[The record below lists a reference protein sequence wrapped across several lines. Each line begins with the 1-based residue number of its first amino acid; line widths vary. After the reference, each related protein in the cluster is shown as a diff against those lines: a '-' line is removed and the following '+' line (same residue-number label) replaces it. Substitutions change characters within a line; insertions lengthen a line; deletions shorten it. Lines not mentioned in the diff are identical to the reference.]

1 MKKIINILTFIFI
14 IVLYHLTKNSNTFLL
29 TFSFSLFLI
38 YYSIFSSNK
47 IKKLLND
54 YYDKK
59 YLYTMNKVFK
69 CSILLII
76 ILTMLLGVISYII
89 STLINIEKLYLV
101 NITMTIFLSISLIIK
116 LINNYLNIFGYK
128 KNILLNIR
136 KEEGHGFIKK
146 FRECSDEFF
155 VECIKEYMTSFS
167 MIKEEG
173 ESTIIMP
180 LVSKVVGKYPKD
192 YKGGTDDR

>member
-1 MKKIINILTFIFI
+1 MI
-14 IVLYHLTKNSNTFLL
+14 KNGYFE
-29 TFSFSLFLI
+29 
-38 YYSIFSSNK
+38 
-47 IKKLLND
+47 IKDND
-54 YYDKK
+54 
-59 YLYTMNKVFK
+59 T
-69 CSILLII
+69 II
-76 ILTMLLGVISYII
+76 IS
-89 STLINIEKLYLV
+89 NEK
-101 NITMTIFLSISLIIK
+101 F
-116 LINNYLNIFGYK
+116 